1 MQSINEETFA
11 FIACLC
17 KFFDLLKICLRIQ
30 LSPLFVVVRII
41 FRCEHI
47 LVHFNLAAE
56 LHQINTVFQ

>member
-17 KFFDLLKICLRIQ
+17 KFFDLLKIFLWIQ
-30 LSPLFVVVRII
+30 LSPLFVVVRIV

-47 LVHFNLAAE
+47 LIHLDLAAE
-56 LHQINTVFQ
+56 FHQINTVFQ